1 MANPLKGNREETGGE
16 DGGMKT
22 FIIKQL
28 LQAVGVC
35 LVISMISFF
44 LLFLNTDP
52 ALLLLP
58 PEAEVSDIAKFK
70 KQMGLDRPV
79 PVQYLDFLGKV
90 VLHGDFGNSF
100 MAKVPAATLV
110 RERLPATLKL
120 ALAALLLVNL
130 VALPLGILSAIRR
143 YSLLDNVATFTA
155 LLGQAM
161 PLYWFGIMLIIIFGV
176 WLRWLPISG
185 SDTWAHLVLPAVT
198 LASWILPINMR
209 MVRSGMLDVLNQD
222 YIRTARAKGLVERK
236 VLIKHAFKNAAI
248 PVVTITGMQL
258 GALLGGA
265 VVTETVFAWPGLG
278 RLAVDS
284 IRMGD
289 YPVVQAIVVVFALFV
304 VIGNLAADILAALID
319 PRIRLE

>member
-1 MANPLKGNREETGGE
+1 MR
-16 DGGMKT
+16 T

-28 LQAVGVC
+28 VQAIGVC

-79 PVQYLDFLGKV
+79 PVQYLDFLRKV

-100 MAKVPAATLV
+100 MAKVPAAKLV
-110 RERLPATLKL
+110 RERLPATIEL
-120 ALAALLLVNL
+120 ALAALILVNL
-130 VALPLGILSAIRR
+130 VALPVGIVSAIRR
-143 YSLLDNVATFTA
+143 YSLMDNVATFTA

-222 YIRTARAKGLVERK
+222 YIRTARAKGLMERK

-248 PVVTITGMQL
+248 PVITITGMQL

>member
-1 MANPLKGNREETGGE
+1 MR
-16 DGGMKT
+16 T

-28 LQAVGVC
+28 LLAVGVC

-58 PEAEVSDIAKFK
+58 PEAEVQDIAKFK

-79 PVQYLDFLGKV
+79 PVQYLNFLRRV
-90 VLHGDFGNSF
+90 VLNGDFGNSF
-100 MAKVPAATLV
+100 VAKVPAAKLV
-110 RERLPATLKL
+110 RERLPATLEL
-120 ALAALLLVNL
+120 ALAALILVNL
-130 VALPLGILSAIRR
+130 VALPLGIFSAIRR

-222 YIRTARAKGLVERK
+222 YIRTARAKGLMERK

-248 PVVTITGMQL
+248 PVITITGMQL

-304 VIGNLAADILAALID
+304 VMGNLAADILAALID

>member
-1 MANPLKGNREETGGE
+1 
-16 DGGMKT
+16 MKT

-90 VLHGDFGNSF
+90 VFKGDFGNSF

-130 VALPLGILSAIRR
+130 VALPVGILSAIRR

-248 PVVTITGMQL
+248 PVVTISGMQL
-258 GALLGGA
+258 GVLLGGA

-289 YPVVQAIVVVFALFV
+289 YPVVQAIVVVSEWRV
-304 VIGNLAADILAALID
+304 PESVQT
-319 PRIRLE
+319 RRRL

>member
-1 MANPLKGNREETGGE
+1 VR
-16 DGGMKT
+16 T

-28 LQAVGVC
+28 VQAIGVC

-79 PVQYLDFLGKV
+79 PVQYLDFLRKV

-100 MAKVPAATLV
+100 MAKVPAAKLV
-110 RERLPATLKL
+110 RERLPATIEL
-120 ALAALLLVNL
+120 ALAALILVNL
-130 VALPLGILSAIRR
+130 VALPVGIVSAIRR
-143 YSLLDNVATFTA
+143 YSLMDNVATFTA

-222 YIRTARAKGLVERK
+222 YIRTARAKGLMERK

-248 PVVTITGMQL
+248 PVITITGMQL

>member
-1 MANPLKGNREETGGE
+1 MR
-16 DGGMKT
+16 T

-28 LQAVGVC
+28 IQAVGVC

-58 PEAEVSDIAKFK
+58 PEAEVQDIAKFK

-79 PVQYLDFLGKV
+79 PVQYLDFLRKV

-100 MAKVPAATLV
+100 VAKVSAAKLV
-110 RERLPATLKL
+110 RERLPATLEL
-120 ALAALLLVNL
+120 ALAALILVNL
-130 VALPLGILSAIRR
+130 VALPVGIVSAIRR
-143 YSLLDNVATFTA
+143 YSLMDNVATFTA

-185 SDTWAHLVLPAVT
+185 SDTLAHLVLPAIT

-248 PVVTITGMQL
+248 PVITITGMQL

-304 VIGNLAADILAALID
+304 VIGNLAADILAALIY

>member
-1 MANPLKGNREETGGE
+1 
-16 DGGMKT
+16 
-22 FIIKQL
+22 
-28 LQAVGVC
+28 
-35 LVISMISFF
+35 MISFF

-58 PEAEVSDIAKFK
+58 PEAEVQDIAKFK

-79 PVQYLDFLGKV
+79 PVQYLDFLRKV
-90 VLHGDFGNSF
+90 VLQGDFGNSF
-100 MAKVPAATLV
+100 VAKVSAAKLV
-110 RERLPATLKL
+110 RERLPATLEL
-120 ALAALLLVNL
+120 ALAALILVNL
-130 VALPLGILSAIRR
+130 VALPVGIVSAIRR
-143 YSLLDNVATFTA
+143 YSLMDNVATFSA

-185 SDTWAHLVLPAVT
+185 SDTLAHLVLPAIT

-222 YIRTARAKGLVERK
+222 YIRTARAKGLTERK

-248 PVVTITGMQL
+248 PVITITGMQL

>member
-1 MANPLKGNREETGGE
+1 
-16 DGGMKT
+16 MKT

-58 PEAEVSDIAKFK
+58 PEAEVQDIAKFK

-79 PVQYLDFLGKV
+79 PVQYLDFLRKV

-100 MAKVPAATLV
+100 LAKVPAAKLV
-110 RERLPATLKL
+110 RERLPATLEL
-120 ALAALLLVNL
+120 ALAALILVNL
-130 VALPLGILSAIRR
+130 VALPVGIVSAIRR
-143 YSLLDNVATFTA
+143 YSLMDNVATFTA

-185 SDTWAHLVLPAVT
+185 SDTLAHLVLPAIT

-222 YIRTARAKGLVERK
+222 YIRTARAKGLMERK

-248 PVVTITGMQL
+248 PVITITGMQL

-304 VIGNLAADILAALID
+304 VVGNLAADILAALID

>member
-1 MANPLKGNREETGGE
+1 
-16 DGGMKT
+16 MKT

-79 PVQYLDFLGKV
+79 PVQYLDFLSKV

-248 PVVTITGMQL
+248 PVITITGMQL

-289 YPVVQAIVVVFALFV
+289 YPVVQTIVVVFALFV

>member
-1 MANPLKGNREETGGE
+1 
-16 DGGMKT
+16 MKT

-130 VALPLGILSAIRR
+130 VALPVGIFSAIRR

-248 PVVTITGMQL
+248 PVVTISGMQL
-258 GALLGGA
+258 GVLLGGA

-289 YPVVQAIVVVFALFV
+289 YPVVQAIVVVFALFAV
-304 VIGNLAADILAALID
+304 LGNLAADIVGALID
-319 PRIRLE
+319 PRIRLG

>member
-1 MANPLKGNREETGGE
+1 
-16 DGGMKT
+16 MKT

-28 LQAVGVC
+28 VQAVGVC

-79 PVQYLDFLGKV
+79 PVQYVDFLHKV
-90 VLHGDFGNSF
+90 VFHADFGNSF
-100 MAKVPAATLV
+100 VAKVSAAKLV
-110 RERLPATLKL
+110 EERFPATLKL
-120 ALAALLLVNL
+120 ALAALILVNL
-130 VALPLGILSAIRR
+130 VALPVGIISAIRR

-198 LASWILPINMR
+198 LASWILPVNMR
-209 MVRSGMLDVLNQD
+209 LVRSGMLDVLTQD
-222 YIRTARAKGLVERK
+222 YIRTARAKGLMERK

-289 YPVVQAIVVVFALFV
+289 YPVVQAIVVVFALLV
-304 VIGNLAADILAALID
+304 VIGNLAADILAAIID

>member
-1 MANPLKGNREETGGE
+1 
-16 DGGMKT
+16 MKT

-28 LQAVGVC
+28 LQAIGVC

-130 VALPLGILSAIRR
+130 VALPVGIFSAIRR
-143 YSLLDNVATFTA
+143 YSLLDNVATFSA

-209 MVRSGMLDVLNQD
+209 LVRSGMLDVLNQD

-248 PVVTITGMQL
+248 PVVTISGMQL
-258 GALLGGA
+258 GVLLGGA

-289 YPVVQAIVVVFALFV
+289 YPVVQAIVVVFALFAV
-304 VIGNLAADILAALID
+304 LGNLAADIVGALID

>member
-1 MANPLKGNREETGGE
+1 
-16 DGGMKT
+16 MKT

-130 VALPLGILSAIRR
+130 VALPLGIFSAIRR

-185 SDTWAHLVLPAVT
+185 SDSWAHLVLPAVT

-222 YIRTARAKGLVERK
+222 YIRTARAKGLMERK

-248 PVVTITGMQL
+248 PVITITGMQL

-304 VIGNLAADILAALID
+304 VIGNLAADIFAALID

>member
-1 MANPLKGNREETGGE
+1 MR
-16 DGGMKT
+16 T

-90 VLHGDFGNSF
+90 VLKGDFGNSF

-130 VALPLGILSAIRR
+130 VALPVGILSAIRR

-248 PVVTITGMQL
+248 PVVTISGMQL
-258 GALLGGA
+258 GVLLGGA

-289 YPVVQAIVVVFALFV
+289 YPVVQAIVVVFALFAV
-304 VIGNLAADILAALID
+304 LGNLAADIVGALID
-319 PRIRLE
+319 PRIRLG

>member
-1 MANPLKGNREETGGE
+1 MR
-16 DGGMKT
+16 T

-28 LQAVGVC
+28 VQAIGVC

-79 PVQYLDFLGKV
+79 PVQYLDFLRKV

-100 MAKVPAATLV
+100 MAKVPAAKLV
-110 RERLPATLKL
+110 RERLPATIEL
-120 ALAALLLVNL
+120 ALAALILVNL
-130 VALPLGILSAIRR
+130 VALPVGIVSAIRR
-143 YSLLDNVATFTA
+143 YSLMDNVATFTA

-222 YIRTARAKGLVERK
+222 YIRTARAKGLMERK
-236 VLIKHAFKNAAI
+236 VLIKHAFKNASI
-248 PVVTITGMQL
+248 PVITITGMQL